1 VDDRHE
7 ARRTL
12 IVVATA
18 TSTLPIAVRR
28 ARPDDRDAVLAF
40 ATTTWDGWD
49 YIPEAWPHWI
59 DAPDAVLLV
68 ATAQEDDRP
77 IALTRV
83 ALLSPTEGWLEGI
96 RVTPAVRGRGVATNL
111 QVAELA
117 WARAHDLRVL
127 RYATGDANEGSL
139 KLGAHG
145 GFRRLRDRRTYGNAE
160 LEAAADAVK
169 TGAPDTDAGPTR
181 PDPTTE
187 AERRRALLAT
197 LAAEGLLLPP
207 NAPGAEIEVAWHV
220 VAADPNFS
228 AGDRLYE
235 LRPWALQEL
244 TAERFG
250 AHARAGEVLMARG
263 GEAVA
268 ILPHVGSRYSE
279 DRHPHLAML
288 AGEGRAALTLLL
300 AAQAAAQGVAGGEPV
315 TARLP
320 DPDPPMLA
328 DPAVAA
334 AWREAGIAP
343 HEWSLSLL
351 ARPLPQD
358 EPLPLAE
365 PPGAL
370 ELRDP
375 PRRVAIAPGVG
386 A

>member
-1 VDDRHE
+1 M
-7 ARRTL
+7 
-12 IVVATA
+12 ATA
-18 TSTLPIAVRR
+18 TSALPIAVRR

-68 ATAQEDDRP
+68 ATAQGDDRP

-96 RVTPAVRGRGVATNL
+96 RVDPAVRGRGVATNL
-111 QVAELA
+111 QVAELT

-127 RYATGDANEGSL
+127 RYATGHANEGSL

-145 GFRRLRDRRTYGNAE
+145 GFRRLRDRRTYGDAA
-160 LEAAADAVK
+160 LEAAAHA
-169 TGAPDTDAGPTR
+169 AETR
-181 PDPTTE
+181 PDPATE
-187 AERRRALLAT
+187 SERRTAMLSA
-197 LAAEGLLLPP
+197 LAAQGLLLPQ
-207 NAPGAEIEVAWHV
+207 NAPGAEIEAAWRV
-220 VAADPNFS
+220 VANDPNFA

-250 AHARAGEVLMARG
+250 AHARAGEVLRSPDG
-263 GEAVA
+263 DAVA

-279 DRHPHLAML
+279 DRHPHLAVL

-300 AAQAAAQGVAGGEPV
+300 AAQAAAGSEAV

-320 DPDPPMLA
+320 DPEPPMLA
-328 DPAVAA
+328 EPAVAA
-334 AWREAGIAP
+334 AWRAAGIAP
-343 HEWSLSLL
+343 HEWALALM
-351 ARPLPQD
+351 ARPLPAD
-358 EPLPLAE
+358 EPLPSAE
-365 PPGAL
+365 PRGAL

-375 PRRVAIAPGVG
+375 PRRVATAPGVR